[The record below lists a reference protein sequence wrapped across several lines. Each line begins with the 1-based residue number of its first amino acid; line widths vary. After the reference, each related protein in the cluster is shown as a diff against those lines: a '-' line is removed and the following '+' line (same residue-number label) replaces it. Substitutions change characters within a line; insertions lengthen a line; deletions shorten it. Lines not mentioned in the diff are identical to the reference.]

1 MVRALQNAVRGGTEG
16 HAYLFSG
23 PRGTGK
29 TSTARILA
37 KALNCENLQDG
48 EPCCECGSCLEI
60 EAGRSFDLFELDA
73 ASNNGVD
80 AIRDLIERSVVGS
93 PGRNKV
99 YILDEVH
106 MLSAAAS
113 NALLKTL
120 EEPPEHVCFVLA
132 TTDPQKVLPT
142 ISSRTQHFE
151 FQLLSAA
158 ELEDYVRWIVGR
170 CRPGRGRPGRRL
182 RGAPGSGIGPGHA
195 LGVGPGGGRGG
206 CHHPF
211 RAGGPAAPS
220 PWRTATPGPP
230 SSPWPT
236 HWPTVMTPGCWA
248 TPSSRRC
255 GTRSC
260 CRSVW
265 RSPTWWTRTANAWG
279 RWAERLGTP
288 TLTRAMESV
297 GTALVDMRQA
307 ADPRVPL
314 EVALVRLTA
323 AQDSSVDG
331 LAERLEA
338 VERAVANGAA
348 SGGGGRGAPAPQ
360 EAPARTRE
368 RPAPATPASRATSA
382 PAPAPAAAAPAAPAV
397 PAPEVEGGPAAAPDD
412 GAPPGDAA
420 GEAAAEPT
428 VSGDGPAQA
437 RAALGALRAKQ
448 GRNAPSGRSAGAAPP
463 AAPGPPP
470 ARPAAPSRP
479 RRAEPAPSPG
489 PQAQPPAGS
498 EAPAAG
504 APAVGATAPAPPAGG
519 APDRD
524 ALALAFGDVVM
535 PALKGMSKAI
545 YSGGRFV
552 AVTDR
557 GAVFALDNAPTRDRA
572 EKYRADVEAALAAHL
587 GSPVTLIL
595 IDQADAARYG
605 SDAPAPARASAAPTP
620 EPPAPERPPAA
631 APEDPPAPAAAP
643 AATAPVVAAPVPGGD
658 GGAAPTPDGPADVA
672 PDDTADDEDP
682 AMIDVTELEDAT
694 DVATSGIDKLTKA
707 FPGAVLVEDGEGSP

>member
-142 ISSRTQHFE
+142 IKSRTQHFE

-158 ELEDYVRWIVGR
+158 ELEDYVRWIAADAGLDVDDQAVAYVVR
-170 CRPGRGRPGRRL
+170 QGRGSARDTLSALDQVVAAGGVITRSEPVDQLLQSLADRNTGSAIVAVADALAHGHDPRVLGDALLTSL
-182 RGAPGSGIGPGHA
+182 RDAFLLS
-195 LGVGPGGGRGG
+195 LGVEVPHLVDADRQRLGG
-206 CHHPF
+206 
-211 RAGGPAAPS
+211 
-220 PWRTATPGPP
+220 
-230 SSPWPT
+230 
-236 HWPTVMTPGCWA
+236 
-248 TPSSRRC
+248 
-255 GTRSC
+255 
-260 CRSVW
+260 
-265 RSPTWWTRTANAWG
+265 
-279 RWAERLGTP
+279 WAERLGTP

-397 PAPEVEGGPAAAPDD
+397 PAPTVEGGPAAAPDD

-498 EAPAAG
+498 EAPAEG